1 MRNICEAEI
10 VGPRPNPM
18 TGAASRAQNPS
29 LRSKRVRGSALSTGT
44 LTVATPRVR
53 SNTTSLCN
61 KPFTTWSPM
70 LPKSSAI
77 VAFPSDAVNVQY
89 ANSSLPRRA
98 ARNSYLVRGCCQYRQ
113 FKYSALLTV
122 HMPNDEPIRADNSEY
137 SDVQG
142 ASSKRKWRP
151 GGSEDV
157 RSVRD
162 NAKFAAAAAGRE
174 RIRIGKTRPILSSI
188 RNTLTIRTDF
198 ATGRRPKC

>member
-113 FKYSALLTV
+113 FKYSALRTV
-122 HMPNDEPIRADNSEY
+122 HMPKDEPIRSANSEY
-137 SDVQG
+137 SEVQG
-142 ASSKRKWRP
+142 ALSKRKSRP
-151 GGSEDV
+151 GGSDDLWFHKANMKFTALAI
-157 RSVRD
+157 RRD
-162 NAKFAAAAAGRE
+162 RVGAG
-174 RIRIGKTRPILSSI
+174 KMLSILLST
-188 RNTLTIRTDF
+188 RNTLTLRTDF
-198 ATGRRPKC
+198 AIGRT